1 MQTSDIFKKNLDS
14 MKGNVYK
21 KLKEELKN
29 FQELRDFSFTIG
41 KDSLNINLIC
51 KKNLK
56 KIYQDPVQELN
67 ENLVFYQQNYYNHP
81 FLFFYGLG
89 NGILYKALLKNL
101 NHKRIVIIEKE
112 LEIIFI
118 VLNFIDF
125 SEYLFNGR
133 IAIIYS
139 SDYNNNTAELIFSLT
154 NINLF
159 FKTYQINIHSAFYE
173 TYQEDIKKINNINL
187 QTIKYL
193 TLKKGTDPSDAM
205 LGIEQ
210 AIWNLPEM
218 FKHYSYKEL
227 LQKRKGLN
235 KNAIIVSTGPS
246 LTKQL
251 LLLKQYAN
259 KAIIFCVDSSYS
271 ILAKHNIKPD
281 YVLSLERIPLTSEFF
296 NNDFGEFDKDV
307 LFILPSLTHPNSIK
321 YLNKFKKDYMLIA
334 RYLPFMISLNLKD
347 NGYIGGSMSVAHV
360 AYELAIS
367 LECKNIILIGQDLA
381 YNKEGK
387 SHTDD
392 YINLTLHEKDF
403 ERDKGR
409 FTTTAY
415 GGKGTVESSEI
426 WTLFRKIFENY
437 AINNK
442 KCIKIYNCTEGGAR
456 IEGTIEKPFEEICE
470 EILESEIK
478 KPLIKL
484 KKKTKKEQF
493 EHMLKSYQKIKKNI
507 QLALSFQK
515 ECKKTL
521 RKIQKITLKN
531 EYINMDDIV
540 KDIDNIRNKLSNKRY
555 FFLHEILGPS
565 LYHEESLIA
574 PIYIQSVN
582 NESQRQNKIL
592 SWIYANESLIET
604 IIDLIESQNI
614 RIKKAIIPLQ
624 DELEKRNLI

>member
-1 MQTSDIFKKNLDS
+1 MQVSNIFKKNLDS
-14 MKGNVYK
+14 MQGNAYE

-29 FQELRDFSFTIG
+29 FQELRNFSFTIG
-41 KDSLNINLIC
+41 KDSLNINLIY
-51 KKNLK
+51 KRNLK
-56 KIYQDPVQELN
+56 KIYQDPIQELN
-67 ENLVFYQQNYYNHP
+67 ESLIFYQKNYHNYP

-118 VLNFIDF
+118 VLNLIDF
-125 SEYLFNGR
+125 SECLLNGR
-133 IAIIYS
+133 IAIIHS
-139 SDYNNNTAELIFSLT
+139 SNYNNNTAELIFSLT

-159 FKTYQINIHSAFYE
+159 LKTYQINIHSAFYK
-173 TYQEDIKKINNINL
+173 TYQEDIKKINDINL

-227 LQKRKGLN
+227 LDKRKGLN

-251 LLLKQYAN
+251 PLLKQYAN
-259 KAIIFCVDSSYS
+259 KAIIFCADSSYP
-271 ILAKHNIKPD
+271 ILAKNNIKPD

-296 NNDFGEFDKDV
+296 NNDFEEFDKGI
-307 LFILPSLTHPNSIK
+307 LFILPGLTHPNSIK
-321 YLNKFKKDYMLIA
+321 YLKKFKKDYLLVA
-334 RYLPFMISLNLKD
+334 RYLPFALSLDLKEY
-347 NGYIGGSMSVAHV
+347 GYIGGGMSVAHS
-360 AYELAIS
+360 AYELAI
-367 LECKNIILIGQDLA
+367 LLKCENIILIGQDLA
-381 YNKEGK
+381 YSKEGK

-403 ERDKGR
+403 ERDKDR
-409 FTTTAY
+409 FTTIAY

-456 IEGTIEKPFEEICE
+456 IEGTIEKPFEATCE
-470 EILESEIK
+470 EVLKSNIK
-478 KPLIKL
+478 KPLVKL

-507 QLALSFQK
+507 QLALNFQK
-515 ECKKTL
+515 ECKKIL

-531 EYINMDDIV
+531 EYINMDDVV
-540 KDIDNIRNKLSNKRY
+540 KDIDNIRNKLSNKKY

-565 LYHEESLIA
+565 LHHEESLIA
-574 PIYIQSVN
+574 PIYTQSVN

>member
-1 MQTSDIFKKNLDS
+1 QTNEIFKKNLEAMQGS
-14 MKGNVYK
+14 AYE
-21 KLKEELKN
+21 KLKYKLKN
-29 FQELRDFSFTIG
+29 FQELRNFSFHIG
-41 KDSLNINLIC
+41 KDPIDINIID
-51 KKNLK
+51 KKHLK
-56 KIYQDPVQELN
+56 KIYQNPIKELE
-67 ENLVFYQQNYYNHP
+67 ENLKLYQEQYTNYP

-89 NGILYKALLKNL
+89 NGILYKALLKNTH
-101 NHKRIVIIEKE
+101 HKRIIIIEKE
-112 LEIIFI
+112 LDIIFI
-118 VLNFIDF
+118 ALNLIDF
-125 SEYLFNGR
+125 SEDLFKGR
-133 IAIIYS
+133 IVIIHAL
-139 SDYNNNTAELIFSLT
+139 DYDNNIAELIFGLT
-154 NINLF
+154 EVNLF
-159 FKTYQINIHSAFYE
+159 LKTYQINLHSSFYK
-173 TYQEDIKKINNINL
+173 TYQENIKKINNINL

-193 TLKKGTDPSDAM
+193 TLKKGTDPLDAM

-227 LQKRKGLN
+227 LNKRKGLN

-251 LLLKQYAN
+251 PLLKQYAN
-259 KAIIFCVDSSYS
+259 KAIIFCADSSYP
-271 ILAKHNIKPD
+271 ILAKNNIKPD

-296 NNDFGEFDKDV
+296 NNDFEEFDKGI
-307 LFILPSLTHPNSIK
+307 LFILPGLTHPNSIK
-321 YLNKFKKDYMLIA
+321 YLKKFKKDYMLVA
-334 RYLPFMISLNLKD
+334 RYLPFALSLDLKEY
-347 NGYIGGSMSVAHV
+347 GYIGGGMSVAHS
-360 AYELAIS
+360 AYELAI
-367 LECKNIILIGQDLA
+367 LLKCENIILIGQDLA

-403 ERDKGR
+403 ERDKDR
-409 FTTTAY
+409 FTTIAY

-456 IEGTIEKPFEEICE
+456 IEGTIEKPFEETCE
-470 EILESEIK
+470 EVLKSNIK

-507 QLALSFQK
+507 QLALNFQK
-515 ECKKTL
+515 ECKKIL

-531 EYINMDDIV
+531 EYINMDDVV
-540 KDIDNIRNKLSNKRY
+540 KDIDNIRNKLSNKKY

-565 LYHEESLIA
+565 LHHEESSIA
-574 PIYIQSVN
+574 PIYTQSVN

>member
-1 MQTSDIFKKNLDS
+1 
-14 MKGNVYK
+14 
-21 KLKEELKN
+21 
-29 FQELRDFSFTIG
+29 
-41 KDSLNINLIC
+41 
-51 KKNLK
+51 
-56 KIYQDPVQELN
+56 
-67 ENLVFYQQNYYNHP
+67 
-81 FLFFYGLG
+81 
-89 NGILYKALLKNL
+89 ILYKALLKNL

-118 VLNFIDF
+118 VLNLIDF
-125 SEYLFNGR
+125 SEYLLNGR
-133 IAIIYS
+133 IAIIHS
-139 SDYNNNTAELIFSLT
+139 SNYNNNTAELIFSLT

-159 FKTYQINIHSAFYE
+159 LKTYQINIHSTFYK
-173 TYQEDIKKINNINL
+173 TYQEDIKKINDINL

-227 LQKRKGLN
+227 LNKRKGLN

-251 LLLKQYAN
+251 PLLKQYAN
-259 KAIIFCVDSSYS
+259 KAIIFCADSSYP
-271 ILAKHNIKPD
+271 ILAKNNIKPD

-296 NNDFGEFDKDV
+296 NNDFEEFDKGI
-307 LFILPSLTHPNSIK
+307 LFILPGLTHPNSIK
-321 YLNKFKKDYMLIA
+321 YLKKFKKDYMLVA
-334 RYLPFMISLNLKD
+334 RYLPFALSLDLKEY
-347 NGYIGGSMSVAHV
+347 GYIGGGMSVAHS
-360 AYELAIS
+360 AYELAI
-367 LECKNIILIGQDLA
+367 LLKCENIILIGQDLA

-403 ERDKGR
+403 ERDKDR
-409 FTTTAY
+409 FTTIAY

-456 IEGTIEKPFEEICE
+456 IEGTIEKPFEETCE
-470 EILESEIK
+470 EVLKSNIK
-478 KPLIKL
+478 KPLVKL

-507 QLALSFQK
+507 QLALNFQK
-515 ECKKTL
+515 ECKKIL

-531 EYINMDDIV
+531 ECINMDDVV
-540 KDIDNIRNKLSNKRY
+540 KDIDNIRNKLSNKKY

-565 LYHEESLIA
+565 LHHEESLIA
-574 PIYIQSVN
+574 PIYTQSVN